1 MLKSGFTTMEV
12 VELLHTKEHIVRYAI
27 RNRKVR
33 PPQKLATGDLL
44 WTPAEIRD
52 LARAL
57 ALPVPQIPVDDRED
71 PAAGA
76 AGGAGGGEPGM
87 RITQQDTP

>member
-1 MLKSGFTTMEV
+1 MSEQLLTTMEV
-12 VELLHTKEHIVRYAI
+12 CRLLGTREYVVRYQL
-27 RNRKVR
+27 RNGHVR
-33 PPQKLATGDLL
+33 QPQRMASGQYL
-44 WTPAEIRD
+44 WRPAEVKS

-57 ALPVPQIPVDDRED
+57 GLPVPQIPVDDRED